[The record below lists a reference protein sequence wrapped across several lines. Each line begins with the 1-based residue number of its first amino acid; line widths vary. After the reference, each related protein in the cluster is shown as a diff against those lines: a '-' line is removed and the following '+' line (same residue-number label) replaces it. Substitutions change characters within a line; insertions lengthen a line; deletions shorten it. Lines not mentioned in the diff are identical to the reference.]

1 MTNRSGQL
9 AGAAAAVL
17 ACGDSTGTVD
27 RVQNQDFVAKAAVAV
42 DLDATPR
49 TSFRVEGVNGTIDV
63 IGTTGTESFTIRGE
77 RQVWSESLTDAQNF
91 LSRLQVVVTETGNE
105 ILIRTVQPQNNGG
118 RRLVVNYVLTV
129 PARLVTAVKNV
140 NGVVA
145 LDGLTGSIT
154 VTLTNGNITCGAVM
168 GTGGVID
175 LAAVNGNVTLDIPQ
189 GTSAQFAAHL
199 VNGQITTSNLT
210 FQNLVSTPTSLT
222 GTLGAGQ
229 GTIDLQTVNGT
240 ILARGY

>member
-1 MTNRSGQL
+1 MTKRSGQL
-9 AGAAAAVL
+9 AGAAAVAL
-17 ACGDSTGTVD
+17 ACNDSTGTVD
-27 RVQNQDFVAKAAVAV
+27 RVQNQNFVAKAAVSV

-77 RQVWSESLTDAQNF
+77 RQVWSESLTDAQDF

-129 PARLVTAVKNV
+129 PARLVANVKNV
-140 NGVVA
+140 NGVIA

-154 VTLTNGNITCGAVM
+154 VALINGTITCRAVM

-199 VNGQITTSNLT
+199 VNGQISSSNLT

-222 GTLGAGQ
+222 GTLGGGQ

>member
-1 MTNRSGQL
+1 MTKRSAQL
-9 AGAAAAVL
+9 AGAASAVL
-17 ACGDSTGTVD
+17 ACSDSTGTID
-27 RVQNQDFVAKAAVAV
+27 RVQNQNFMASASVSV

-63 IGTTGTESFTIRGE
+63 IGTTATGAFTIRGE
-77 RQVWSESLTDAQNF
+77 RQVWSESSTDAQNF
-91 LSRLQVVVTETGNE
+91 LNRLQVVVSEVGNE
-105 ILIRTVQPQNNGG
+105 ILIRTVQPQDNGG

-129 PARLVTAVKNV
+129 PQRLVASVKNV

-154 VTLTNGNITCGAVM
+154 VALINGNITCRAVM

-175 LAAVNGNVTLDIPQ
+175 LATVNGNVTLDIPQ

-199 VNGQITTSNLT
+199 VNGQISTSNLS
-210 FQNLVSTPTSLT
+210 FQNLVSTPASLT
-222 GTLGAGQ
+222 GTLGGGQ
-229 GTIDLQTVNGT
+229 GTIDLRTVNGT
-240 ILARGY
+240 ILARGF